1 MVVII
6 IIIYNNN
13 DDDDDDD
20 DSIII
25 IIIIIKFTIMTKNWC
40 WSICLFESFK
50 LCPHN

>member
-6 IIIYNNN
+6 IIIYNINN

-20 DSIII
+20 DIII
-25 IIIIIKFTIMTKNWC
+25 NIITKFTIMTKKCC

-50 LCPHN
+50 LYPHN